1 MLSVLAAILMQAA
14 APDSGHTSAVS
25 PPSVITMPD
34 WAAKPDIRDVG
45 AVYPKPALAAHLDG
59 RATISCTVGVE
70 GRLHECTVLTE
81 DPTEQGFGEAALK
94 LSTIFRMLPMTKD
107 GHAVAGGVIRIP
119 VRFQLQPAL
128 IPTEPPPP
136 GGPVVRP
143 VLMHTPS
150 PSDVQRAY
158 PATAKQNK
166 LEGRGAVK
174 CQVTSDGRL
183 DSCVIFSEAPAGQ
196 DFGAATMALTPLFK
210 LREVDLYGEKVA
222 GRSIIIP
229 VGFRLSK

>member
-1 MLSVLAAILMQAA
+1 MLSVLAAMLMQAA
-14 APDSGHTSAVS
+14 APA
-25 PPSVITMPD
+25 PSVITMPD
-34 WAAKPDIRDVG
+34 WAAKPDGRDVV
-45 AVYPKPALAAHLDG
+45 AVYPKPALMAHVEG
-59 RATISCTVGVE
+59 SVTIGCEVGVE
-70 GRLHECTVLTE
+70 GRLHECKVLKE
-81 DPTEQGFGEAALK
+81 DPAEQGFGEAALK
-94 LSTIFRMLPMTKD
+94 LSAFFRMLPMTKD
-107 GHAVAGGVIRIP
+107 GHPVAGGVIRIP
-119 VRFQLQPAL
+119 VRFQLQPTL

-136 GGPVVRP
+136 GGPVLRP
-143 VLMHTPS
+143 VLLHTPS

-158 PATAKQNK
+158 PATARQNK

-196 DFGAATMALTPLFK
+196 DFGAATMTLTPLFK

-229 VGFRLSK
+229 VGFRLAK